1 MSGSA
6 FNPVDVENK
15 IDETRNRIAAGI
27 KVVSNAEDHA
37 KAQRRAFDVAYALA
51 YLNAEGPIPE
61 RKYRAV
67 LATVDKRE
75 IAELA
80 ETQFNHAKRT
90 AESMDKELFAWQS
103 ISKSVV
109 AMYNAV
115 RA

>member
-1 MSGSA
+1 VSGSA

-15 IDETRNRIAAGI
+15 IDETRNRIAKGI
-27 KVVSNAEDHA
+27 DVVSSAEDHA
-37 KAQRRAFDVAYALA
+37 KSQRRAFDVAFALA
-51 YLNAEGPIPE
+51 YLEAVGPIPE

-67 LATVDKRE
+67 LATEEKRE
-75 IAELA
+75 VAELA

-109 AMYNAV
+109 AMYGSV